1 MQLRVRYFQDSTPAD
16 EECRESA
23 FIRRELDMEF
33 PAERTALVLVDMWNV
48 HFIRSWIERAEHI
61 SREFVIPAMDAARD
75 AGLTIVHAPCPEV
88 AMQYP
93 DHLPSVPPA
102 PPQPSSGP
110 DWPPHEFRSR
120 SGEYAAYRGPRD
132 QPPGIA
138 THWDKV
144 KGDLSMSP
152 LVDVRPNETVVA
164 TGRELHHVL
173 AKAGIYHTIY
183 AGFAANWCLMG
194 RDYGIRAMSRYGYH
208 MVVLRDCTT
217 GVEFPD
223 TIDDNLV
230 TELVIREVE
239 QQYGFSASNEDF
251 REACRA

>member
-16 EECRESA
+16 EECRESG
-23 FIRRELDMEF
+23 FIRRELDMEL
-33 PAERTALVLVDMWNV
+33 PPERTALVLVDMWNV
-48 HFIRSWIERAEHI
+48 HFIRSWIERAERI
-61 SREFVIPAMDAARD
+61 SREFVIPAIDAARD
-75 AGLTIVHAPCPEV
+75 AGLTVIHAPCPEV
-88 AMQYP
+88 ARQYP
-93 DHLPSVPPA
+93 DNLPSVPPA
-102 PPQPSSGP
+102 PPQPSAGP
-110 DWPPHEFRSR
+110 DWPPAEFRGR

-138 THWDKV
+138 THWDDV

-152 LVDVRPNETVVA
+152 LVDVRPDDPVIA

-173 AKAGIYHTIY
+173 AERGIVHTVY

-217 GVEFPD
+217 AVEFPD
-223 TIDDNLV
+223 TVDDCLV
-230 TELVIREVE
+230 TEVVIREIE

-251 REACRA
+251 LAACRA

>member
-1 MQLRVRYFQDSTPAD
+1 MQLRVRYYQDSTPAD

-23 FIRRELDMEF
+23 FIRRELDMEL

-48 HFIRSWIERAEHI
+48 HFIRSWIERAERI
-61 SREFVIPAMDAARD
+61 SREFVIPAIDAARQ
-75 AGLTIVHAPCPEV
+75 AGITVIHAPCPEV
-88 AMQYP
+88 ARQYP
-93 DHLPSVPPA
+93 DHLPDVPPA

-110 DWPPHEFRSR
+110 DWPPAEFRGR

-138 THWDKV
+138 THWDSV
-144 KGDLSMSP
+144 KDDLGMSP
-152 LVDVRPNETVVA
+152 LVDVKPDDPVVA

-173 AKAGIYHTIY
+173 AERGVYHTVY

-194 RDYGIRAMSRYGYH
+194 RDYGIRAMSLYGYH
-208 MVVLRDCTT
+208 IVALRDCTT

-223 TIDDNLV
+223 TVDDCFA
-230 TELVIREVE
+230 TEVVIREIE

-251 REACRA
+251 LAACHA